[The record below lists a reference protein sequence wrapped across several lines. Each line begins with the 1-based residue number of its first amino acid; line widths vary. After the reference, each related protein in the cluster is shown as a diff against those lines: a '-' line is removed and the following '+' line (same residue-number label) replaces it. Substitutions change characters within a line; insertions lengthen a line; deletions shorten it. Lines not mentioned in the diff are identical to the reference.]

1 MCSFLTFFQRVSAKE
16 HSCPDYVL
24 LVLMYS
30 SPEILGCISLTHAVT
45 VFRGNMPSA
54 IKKSKVAVSAAD
66 SGKKKN
72 KVEKYFMDNSGV
84 DSFCLRE
91 GVKKKH
97 LFGTLSQTSDPTHPP
112 RTFGTPLS
120 EK

>member
-30 SPEILGCISLTHAVT
+30 SPEILGCFSLTHAVT

-54 IKKSKVAVSAAD
+54 IKKSKVAVNAAD

-84 DSFCLRE
+84 NSFCLRE
-91 GVKKKH
+91 GVKKNI
-97 LFGTLSQTSDPTHPP
+97 FIWDFVPNIRPHPP
-112 RTFGTPLS
+112 TAHIWDST
-120 EK
+120 K

>member
-1 MCSFLTFFQRVSAKE
+1 MQKSIRVPIMYFFFNV
-16 HSCPDYVL
+16 V
-24 LVLMYS
+24 S
-30 SPEILGCISLTHAVT
+30 SPELLGCFSLTHAVT

-84 DSFCLRE
+84 NSFCLI
-91 GVKKKH
+91 
-97 LFGTLSQTSDPTHPP
+97 
-112 RTFGTPLS
+112 
-120 EK
+120 

>member
-1 MCSFLTFFQRVSAKE
+1 MCSLLTFFLRVSAE
-16 HSCPDYVL
+16 ELSCVDYVL
-24 LVLMYS
+24 FFIVVS
-30 SPEILGCISLTHAVT
+30 SPEVLSCFSLTHTVT

-84 DSFCLRE
+84 NSFCLRE
-91 GVKKKH
+91 GVKKKT
-97 LFGTLSQTSDPTHPP
+97 FIWDIVPNIGPHPP
-112 RTFGTPLS
+112 TAHVWDST
-120 EK
+120 K